1 MPMRSWTTLA
11 LVLWLSIAG
20 AAYPAEP
27 PGVLSGSLAVDAADR
42 RAPRALFPADLFART
57 ELFFGS
63 LKPDG
68 SMVSEDEFL
77 TFLDEHITPRFP
89 NGLTLLTGLGQFLT
103 SQGVIIQEQSRLLI
117 LLYPVEERR
126 ATSEQIELIRTEY
139 KQTFEQEAV
148 LRADRCCE
156 WVGF

>member
-1 MPMRSWTTLA
+1 MPMRSWLTLA
-11 LVLWLSIAG
+11 LLLCLSMAG

-27 PGVLSGSLAVDAADR
+27 PRAPSGPFAVDATDE
-42 RAPRALFPADLFART
+42 RAMRALFPADLFART

-68 SMVSEDEFL
+68 SMVSEEAFL

-126 ATSEQIELIRTEY
+126 ANSEKVEQIRTEY
-139 KQTFEQEAV
+139 KEAFEQESV

>member
-1 MPMRSWTTLA
+1 MPLRSRTTLA
-11 LVLWLSIAG
+11 LVLWLSLAG
-20 AAYPAEP
+20 AAYPAELP
-27 PGVLSGSLAVDAADR
+27 RAPSGSVAMDAADG
-42 RAPRALFPADLFART
+42 RATRALFPADLFART

-77 TFLDEHITPRFP
+77 SFLDEHITPRFP

-126 ATSEQIELIRTEY
+126 ASSENVEEIRAAY
-139 KQTFEQEAV
+139 KRAFAQESV

>member
-1 MPMRSWTTLA
+1 MPLRSWTTLV
-11 LVLWLSIAG
+11 LVVWLSLAG

-27 PGVLSGSLAVDAADR
+27 PGAPSGSFRVDAADG
-42 RAPRALFPADLFART
+42 RAARALFPADLFART

-68 SMVSEDEFL
+68 SMVSEEAFL

-126 ATSEQIELIRTEY
+126 DNTEKIEQIRAAY
-139 KQTFEQEAV
+139 KQTFEQESV